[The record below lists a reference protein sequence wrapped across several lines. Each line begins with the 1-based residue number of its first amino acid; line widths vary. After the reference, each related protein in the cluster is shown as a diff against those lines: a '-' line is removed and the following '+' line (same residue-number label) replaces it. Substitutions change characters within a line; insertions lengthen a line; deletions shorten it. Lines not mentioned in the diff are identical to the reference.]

1 MATNQ
6 VMSYCKTCKK
16 QTTHLQP
23 ATSHVLHFLM
33 SLVTMGIWIIAWF
46 LIGQSNASQKTC
58 NQCGTVRGLFGS
70 SRAP

>member
-6 VMSYCKTCKK
+6 VMAYCKTCGK
-16 QTTHLQP
+16 QTMHLQP

-33 SLVTMGIWIIAWF
+33 SLITMGFWIIAWF
-46 LIGQSNASQKTC
+46 LIGQSNASQRTC
-58 NQCGTVRGLFGS
+58 SQCGTMRGLFGS